1 MYAMLLM
8 FKKFN
13 QILYLCQ
20 LYTQYGLIGV
30 EPLLV
35 FIMVQF
41 NMIQENLTMSNI
53 SKCIIIFFY

>member
-13 QILYLCQ
+13 QFFYLCQ
-20 LYTQYGLIGV
+20 LYTEYGLIGV
-30 EPLLV
+30 EPLV

-41 NMIQENLTMSNI
+41 NMIQENLIMSNI
-53 SKCIIIFFY
+53 SKCIIIY